1 MMTGSKHDSTGSRS
15 DMFEKFKVASS
26 AFIPQVNAEE
36 LLQQSQNEEAKFQK
50 RLENEKLKKRMLD
63 YRNEREKLFI
73 VVAENSQKLENILS
87 DMNMFDED
95 GLLKNE

>member
-1 MMTGSKHDSTGSRS
+1 
-15 DMFEKFKVASS
+15 MFEKFKVASS